1 MDITQAG
8 SIYVDLTAENTA
20 DVDVYFDDLKIT
32 HYRNKVITQT
42 TDYYP
47 FGSVLRRAETNEEN
61 HYRYG
66 YQGKFSEEDEETGW
80 NSFELRMYDPVI
92 GGVTTIDPYRQFASP
107 YKAMGNNPIN
117 GIDESGG
124 FSTDP
129 GILLFFNE
137 VTLGFGATKGVISIT
152 QTGLAYDAAGMVTFA
167 TFVDV
172 TVGDLNDEMEFGLSA
187 GLMPFD

>member
-61 HYRYG
+61 HYKYG
-66 YQGKFSEEDEETGW
+66 YQGLYAEEDQETNW
-80 NSFELRMYDPVI
+80 SFFELRMYDPIIERFMRV
-92 GGVTTIDPYRQFASP
+92 DPYQQYYSP
-107 YKAMGNNPIN
+107 YEAMGNNPIKMVDPN
-117 GIDESGG
+117 GGQAGDGYVEGVSNSDMMLGG
-124 FSTDP
+124 
-129 GILLFFNE
+129 LL
-137 VTLGFGATKGVISIT
+137 
-152 QTGLAYDAAGMVTFA
+152 
-167 TFVDV
+167 
-172 TVGDLNDEMEFGLSA
+172 
-187 GLMPFD
+187 